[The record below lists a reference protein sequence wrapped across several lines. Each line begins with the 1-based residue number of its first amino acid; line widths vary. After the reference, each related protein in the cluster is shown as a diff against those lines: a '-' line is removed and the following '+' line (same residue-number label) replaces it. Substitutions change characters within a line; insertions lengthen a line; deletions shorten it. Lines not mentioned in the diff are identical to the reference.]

1 MQFLI
6 SKRNPLSM
14 FSSSYY
20 QEMKCYHLS
29 QKTFRK
35 KNKREY
41 VESCSGNVLENKKT
55 KWQRLIFQ
63 KPFEKSCKGLLSS
76 DTAERKPTFF
86 WAGRE
91 SLVAIFLCNIPHTKY
106 LSRILPVVNSHQQTQ
121 TGGIKQPLPAAA
133 DSYRQ

>member
-35 KNKREY
+35 KTK
-41 VESCSGNVLENKKT
+41 ENML
-55 KWQRLIFQ
+55 R
-63 KPFEKSCKGLLSS
+63 
-76 DTAERKPTFF
+76 
-86 WAGRE
+86 
-91 SLVAIFLCNIPHTKY
+91 
-106 LSRILPVVNSHQQTQ
+106 VVQVMF
-121 TGGIKQPLPAAA
+121 
-133 DSYRQ
+133 